1 MSAAILIVEDDL
13 VNRDFLNYFL
23 SNHGYEVTAVSTG
36 EEGLKELEL
45 KRYQLLILDL
55 MLPGKNGGEVAW
67 AARSR
72 GCRLPILAI
81 SGALEAWETSDLEDL
96 GITRALSKPFSNDEL
111 IEQVRQLIGAR

>member
-1 MSAAILIVEDDL
+1 MSAAILVVEDDH
-13 VNRDFLNYFL
+13 VNRDFLTVFL

-36 EEGLKELEL
+36 EDGLKELGV
-45 KRYQLLILDL
+45 KTFQLLILDL

-81 SGALEAWETSDLEDL
+81 SGALDAWETADLEDL
-96 GITRALSKPFSNDEL
+96 GITRALSKPFSNDEFL
-111 IEQVRQLIGAR
+111 EQVRQLIG